1 MLIIKK
7 LPGFFIIYV
16 VLFATLSEGCSER
29 KTQNETDGAA
39 VEIDSAND
47 FYEQPDDKTV
57 YDYHRFAGIY
67 DHESSTKGFSAIL
80 TVTESGN
87 DLAFTISVAQ
97 GSCKG
102 EAKGNML
109 MISHDKTYYVG
120 FYEVD
125 ECPLQFTLMLN
136 EDKIDVKEVN
146 LCRLHEANCAF
157 EGTYAKRKI

>member
-39 VEIDSAND
+39 AEIDSAHD

-80 TVTESGN
+80 TVTER
-87 DLAFTISVAQ
+87 ATILHSQSLSRREVA
-97 GSCKG
+97 K
-102 EAKGNML
+102 
-109 MISHDKTYYVG
+109 
-120 FYEVD
+120 
-125 ECPLQFTLMLN
+125 
-136 EDKIDVKEVN
+136 
-146 LCRLHEANCAF
+146 
-157 EGTYAKRKI
+157 AKRREIC

>member
-7 LPGFFIIYV
+7 LPGFFIIYA
-16 VLFATLSEGCSER
+16 VLLTIVSGGCGEK
-29 KTQNETDGAA
+29 KTQNETDQSA
-39 VEIDSAND
+39 VEIDSASE
-47 FYEQPDDKTV
+47 FYEQSEDKTV

-97 GSCKG
+97 GGCKG
-102 EAKGNML
+102 EAQGNML
-109 MISHDKTYYVG
+109 MVSHDKTYYVG